1 MGGRAPPEV
10 ARSISNGGRVSER
23 ASGWGGGEDGR
34 AGKRQIKCRA
44 IRIELVTAPSCRANN
59 PTTN

>member
-10 ARSISNGGRVSER
+10 ARSISNGRGRVSER
-23 ASGWGGGEDGR
+23 ADGEDGRRR